1 MSVRPIQSLDDPKM
15 ADFGIVSDPRLMR
28 SRGLFLVEGYLAVTR
43 LLASRFEVQALL
55 LTNNVKE
62 KLMATFKTI
71 DEVVDIYV
79 GSNEQLKTLT
89 GFKFHRGC
97 LGLGVRRPSTCM
109 EDFVFHT
116 KGRPIVLL
124 DAVSDPDN
132 VGSIFRSAAA
142 FGVAGI
148 ALSPSCADPLYRKA
162 IRTSMATTLHLP
174 YVVDD
179 EWPHLVTL
187 LRKRKIQIVAF
198 TLDSS
203 ATELESFVGTGVVKS
218 HALVFGNE
226 GLGIS
231 DSVLAEC
238 DIRVRIETERFVD
251 SLNVATTA
259 AIALQRF
266 QATRAAS

>member
-1 MSVRPIQSLDDPKM
+1 MPVTPIQSPDDPKM
-15 ADFGIVSDPRLMR
+15 ANFGIVSDPLLMR

-43 LLASRFEVQALL
+43 LLASRFEVKALL
-55 LTNNVKE
+55 LTNNVHE
-62 KLMATFKTI
+62 RFTAAFKNI
-71 DEVVDIYV
+71 DDAVDVYV
-79 GSNEQLKTLT
+79 GSNEQFKTLT

-97 LGLGVRRPSTCM
+97 LGLGVRGASTCA
-109 EDFVFHT
+109 EDFVFRSN
-116 KGRPIVLL
+116 GQPIVLL

-142 FGVAGI
+142 FGAAGI
-148 ALSPSCADPLYRKA
+148 VLSPSCADPLYRKA

-174 YVVDD
+174 YVVDE
-179 EWPHLVTL
+179 EWPRLVKL
-187 LRKRKIQIVAF
+187 LRKHNVQIVAF
-198 TLDSS
+198 TLDNF
-203 ATELESFVGTGVVKS
+203 ATDFESFVQTGALKS

-238 DIRVRIETERFVD
+238 DVRVRIKTERLVD

-266 QATRAAS
+266 RASRVSS